1 MPHIQTYSRLPSR
14 KNDFRRVK
22 VSTIT
27 ALLVL
32 LAISGVSNTSQAAA
46 SHFDTSLI
54 HQDISVLAADSLEG
68 RKVGSAGEKKAA
80 RYIIEQF
87 KEIGLKPAGDDGAY
101 TQAFDFTSEIKPG
114 PNNTLKIGSREL
126 KIDDDFIPLD
136 NSHVGAFAFD
146 SLVYVGYGIE
156 LDSVDHH
163 DYADKDVEGKPVL
176 IERFAPDGNEPHSAY
191 YEVAT
196 IDAKIAEATK
206 HGVSGIFFFTPEDQ
220 DDILPHRMRSHP
232 AERDIPIVFLKRTV
246 FDNDLATPDALA
258 RAEISGN
265 VDLERIK
272 STGHNVAGLLTGGKP
287 GADKK
292 LVIVGAH
299 YDHLGWGGP
308 GSGSLY
314 TGKEPQIH
322 NGADDNASGTAGM
335 IEMAR
340 YFATKKSDLDYS
352 LLFLSFSGEE
362 AGLLGSNYFV
372 KHPTIDLEKV
382 SFMINMDMI
391 GRLREEKGLP
401 VQGVGT
407 SPAFKDYFE
416 NYSGDF
422 KITTSESGV
431 GPSDHTAFY
440 NAGIPI
446 LFFFTG
452 SHKQYHK
459 PTDDVDLINFAGE
472 ADILNFVSAC
482 IERFA
487 ASQAKLEFTRTKD
500 DAPGKSPRFSVTL
513 GVMPDYTWEEKG
525 LHIDGVTEDK
535 AADHAGVLTGDTVIK
550 LGDYAIDDIYA
561 YMAALAKFRKGDSTT
576 VVVDRDGK
584 EITMTLVF

>member
-1 MPHIQTYSRLPSR
+1 M
-14 KNDFRRVK
+14 
-22 VSTIT
+22 
-27 ALLVL
+27 LLVQTNIREPYCRL
-32 LAISGVSNTSQAAA
+32 IRASAFAALSVLFAISTEVSA
-46 SHFDTSLI
+46 SAKKAPQFDTTLLYQ
-54 HQDISVLAADSLEG
+54 HISVLAADSLEG
-68 RKVGSAGEKKAA
+68 RKVGSEGERKAS

-87 KEIGLKPAGDDGAY
+87 KQIGLEPAGDDGSFK
-101 TQAFDFTSEIKPG
+101 QAFDFTSAIKPG
-114 PNNTLKIGSREL
+114 ANNTIKIGSHEL
-126 KIDDDFIPLD
+126 KINDDFIPLE
-136 NSHVGAFAFD
+136 NSHVGSFD
-146 SLVYVGYGIE
+146 FDKLVYVGYGIE

-163 DYADKDVEGKPVL
+163 DYAGREVEGKPVL
-176 IERFAPDGNEPHSAY
+176 IERFAPDGNEPHSPY

-220 DDILPHRMRSHP
+220 DDILPHRMRAHP

-246 FDNDLATPDALA
+246 FDSERPTPEALA
-258 RAEISGN
+258 DAGISGN

-272 STGHNVAGLLTGGKP
+272 STGHNVIGFLKGGKP

-292 LVIVGAH
+292 IIVVGAH

-322 NGADDNASGTAGM
+322 NGADDNASGTAGV

-340 YFATKKSDLDYS
+340 YFAAKKADLDYS
-352 LLFLSFSGEE
+352 LLFLAFSGEE
-362 AGLLGSNYFV
+362 AGLLGSNYFA
-372 KHPTIDLEKV
+372 KHPTVDKENI

-391 GRLREEKGLP
+391 GRLREKKGLP

-407 SPAFKDYFE
+407 SPAFKEYFE

-440 NAGIPI
+440 NVGIPT

-452 SHKQYHK
+452 GHKQYHK
-459 PTDDVDLINFAGE
+459 PTDDVDLINFSGE
-472 ADILNFVSAC
+472 AEVLGFVASC

-487 ASQAKLEFTRTKD
+487 AGHDKLAFTRTKD

-535 AADHAGVLTGDTVIK
+535 SADHAGILAGDTVVK
-550 LGDYAIDDIYA
+550 LGEYAIDDIYA
-561 YMAALAKFRKGDSTT
+561 YMAALAKFHKGDSTT

-584 EITMTLVF
+584 ELTMTLVF